1 MWTFLCIII
10 YITTNAFWKECN
22 YANMCAILL
31 FLRPAVAMHLV
42 YWNCFTKSACVCVP
56 MYLSLFVCMCRPTW
70 ANSQVVNTACIHNT
84 KAKHFFDKLS
94 KVGCFF
100 SELKF
105 FRCGD
110 SPHTDFKSGFHSK
123 LFLHSTTIKHWSS
136 PVRKCVSHCLES
148 A

>member
-22 YANMCAILL
+22 YANMCGHFAFSAAGCGLASG
-31 FLRPAVAMHLV
+31 F
-42 YWNCFTKSACVCVP
+42 FTKSACVCVP
-56 MYLSLFVCMCRPTW
+56 TYLSLFACMCRPTW

-100 SELKF
+100 SELKI